1 LAVGLFEMSRCD
13 GEVFLGG
20 GEGGVA
26 EEFADAST
34 WAPSLRRWVAKLWRR
49 ACGCVPR

>member
-1 LAVGLFEMSRCD
+1 LAVGLFKVSRCD

-26 EEFADAST
+26 EEFADGFYVGAFT
-34 WAPSLRRWVAKLWRR
+34 EEVGGEAMA
-49 ACGCVPR
+49 